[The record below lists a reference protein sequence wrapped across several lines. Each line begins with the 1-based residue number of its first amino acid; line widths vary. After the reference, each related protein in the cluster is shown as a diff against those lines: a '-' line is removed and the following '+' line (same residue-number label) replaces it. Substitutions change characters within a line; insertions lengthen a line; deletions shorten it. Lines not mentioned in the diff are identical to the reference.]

1 MGSPFVIEKMP
12 EGEGASDPGRGR
24 EHHHVPAR
32 TAKQEGVAEAL
43 G

>member
-1 MGSPFVIEKMP
+1 MGSPFVTEQML

-32 TAKQEGVAEAL
+32 AAKQEGVAEAL